1 MVEDVALGGGGDAG
15 EDGETTEG
23 VVVVVVGDVVGG
35 ARGDARGGRI
45 GGGGE
50 GDGFDVGGALGDGA
64 GDGARA
70 VERSSVVVR
79 VASSTRAES
88 SRNAARRAG
97 RGSSGAGVPKNASP
111 QSVTPVDAPDMSA
124 DSAVRC
130 CVAISPVDATSFGL

>member
-1 MVEDVALGGGGDAG
+1 MVVR
-15 EDGETTEG
+15 ETGLTS
-23 VVVVVVGDVVGG
+23 VVRSGTASGT
-35 ARGDARGGRI
+35 
-45 GGGGE
+45 
-50 GDGFDVGGALGDGA
+50 
-64 GDGARA
+64 ARA